1 MVATNTTNYGLI
13 RTVQVRNE
21 NIPGVLGA
29 LASAIG
35 SAGANIGNIQTV
47 HLSQS
52 YVLRDIDV
60 HVEDETHL
68 LEVLRAVGQVK
79 GVRVTETRDEV
90 MDLHQGGEIAIVS
103 RQPVADIAMLRKVYT
118 PGLIAPE
125 AVRSGQVVFALSNPD
140 PEIRPA
146 HAIEAGAAFAADGTT
161 VNNLL
166 GYPGIWRGALSTQA
180 SEINRSMLIAAG
192 EALMEVTPQGDLS
205 PTALDPAVHRRVAYA
220 VGRAAVE
227 SGVGDADGLVDLE

>member
-1 MVATNTTNYGLI
+1 MVTTNTTNYGLI

-47 HLSQS
+47 HLS
-52 YVLRDIDV
+52 DV
-60 HVEDETHL
+60 VIST
-68 LEVLRAVGQVK
+68 A
-79 GVRVTETRDEV
+79 GV
-90 MDLHQGGEIAIVS
+90 
-103 RQPVADIAMLRKVYT
+103 

-125 AVRSGQVVFALSNPD
+125 AVRSGQIVFALSNPD

-146 HAIEAGAAFAADGTT
+146 QAVEAGAALAADGTT

-180 SEINRSMLIAAG
+180 GEINRSMLIAAG
-192 EALMEVTPQGDLS
+192 EALMGVTPHGDLS
-205 PTALDPAVHRRVAYA
+205 PSALDPEVHRRVAYA
-220 VGRAAVE
+220 VGKAAVE
-227 SGVGDADGLVDLE
+227 SDVGDADGLVDLE